1 MQEVEPVLEV
11 REALDGV
18 QVLVE
23 LRVQRGAQVDEHV
36 DPVERERSSRAA
48 QRRTGDWRRKS
59 DEQTGSV
66 MYCTVYTVQCTV
78 TISDCSFV
86 RYYVLVLD

>member
-1 MQEVEPVLEV
+1 MQEVESVLEV

-36 DPVERERSSRAA
+36 DPVERERGSRAA
-48 QRRTGDWRRKS
+48 QRRTGDWERGERRTNYGIQYS
-59 DEQTGSV
+59 N
-66 MYCTVYTVQCTV
+66 
-78 TISDCSFV
+78 
-86 RYYVLVLD
+86 